1 MFIVLGIHHAMRM
14 RRIAV
19 CGLPGSTILFP
30 HYLIDGTL
38 FENEFIVYKMY
49 VLILFESFVRSIL
62 QSKEN

>member
-1 MFIVLGIHHAMRM
+1 MRM